1 MCDLSDPISE
11 AKQNVFIE
19 NVKRYN
25 VMVDDLTKCL
35 LKQTDLFTSIQHEFK
50 HIKDS
55 LTTRDTAHNSYVR
68 LKKSIKLLR
77 NYCEQFSNEQMNIIT
92 DIADRQTLITW
103 QNRLHNN
110 ITHEKSQILGKL
122 EHIKQEEQKLKEQ
135 EELLHQRMEELE
147 KEIALLK
154 EREKNL
160 DMQSNQF
167 LKEKKLLE
175 EDKIS
180 IKQEREMF
188 VKQRAELCYTQE
200 CWNDE
205 LIKYLVDSNYF
216 FWNLIEQMP
225 KIVYMKCENS
235 VDQNLLDRQQ
245 AES

>member
-92 DIADRQTLITW
+92 DIADRQTLIDDT
-103 QNRLHNN
+103 
-110 ITHEKSQILGKL
+110 IC
-122 EHIKQEEQKLKEQ
+122 
-135 EELLHQRMEELE
+135 
-147 KEIALLK
+147 A
-154 EREKNL
+154 
-160 DMQSNQF
+160 
-167 LKEKKLLE
+167 LE
-175 EDKIS
+175 EVVSVLK
-180 IKQEREMF
+180 
-188 VKQRAELCYTQE
+188 
-200 CWNDE
+200 DE
-205 LIKYLVDSNYF
+205 LTFINKTRSPLWPF
-216 FWNLIEQMP
+216 
-225 KIVYMKCENS
+225 
-235 VDQNLLDRQQ
+235 
-245 AES
+245 

>member
-103 QNRLHNN
+103 QNR
-110 ITHEKSQILGKL
+110 KYYS
-122 EHIKQEEQKLKEQ
+122 
-135 EELLHQRMEELE
+135 R
-147 KEIALLK
+147 EIANIGEIRTHQTGGTK
-154 EREKNL
+154 IKGAGRTPASTDGRIGERN
-160 DMQSNQF
+160 
-167 LKEKKLLE
+167 
-175 EDKIS
+175 S
-180 IKQEREMF
+180 I
-188 VKQRAELCYTQE
+188 T
-200 CWNDE
+200 
-205 LIKYLVDSNYF
+205 
-216 FWNLIEQMP
+216 
-225 KIVYMKCENS
+225 
-235 VDQNLLDRQQ
+235 
-245 AES
+245 